1 MTKPTGVGRGGWRP
15 GSGRKPK
22 PRLDPSGLPLLP
34 PPQPLIRASGDLV
47 LPALHRLVDD
57 TRVDLGRRLRRVEEA
72 GTDNSERLK
81 AMQET
86 LDRVLYH
93 QAAIARQLHA
103 IEPTVTPR
111 HTRRRPLG
119 A

>member
-22 PRLDPSGLPLLP
+22 PRPDPSGSP
-34 PPQPLIRASGDLV
+34 PPRLQPLKRANGDLA
-47 LPALHRLVDD
+47 LPALQRLVDD
-57 TRVDLGRRLRRVEEA
+57 TRVDLGHRLRRIEETGA
-72 GTDNSERLK
+72 DHSKRLE
-81 AMQET
+81 ALQET
-86 LDRVLYH
+86 LDRILRH
-93 QAAIARQLHA
+93 QTVISRHVGA